1 MSDDDT
7 VMTVSHH
14 ELELPTKGVVMH
26 NISIPVVRHVQLF
39 YAILKEEDRK
49 KAKELSEEMTEFYN
63 TCRTFNDRP
72 LIPGEYSTF
81 NRDLENLLRL
91 MGTLFMI
98 KTRVICE
105 LYLGWR

>member
-14 ELELPTKGVVMH
+14 ELELPTKGVIMH

-39 YAILKEEDRK
+39 YAILKDEDRK

-72 LIPGEYSTF
+72 LIPGEYS
-81 NRDLENLLRL
+81 RAG
-91 MGTLFMI
+91 GTGGAKGAMAPQSFPKSI
-98 KTRVICE
+98 
-105 LYLGWR
+105 